1 MADVRI
7 LMVGSGVNVTPVSI
21 QTKIWP
27 NVLVSN
33 FRYSLP
39 VFNFHCLDVR
49 KHVCYTTIKSGMSHT
64 VCAFKLSS
72 PRPPSPL
79 ASINV
84 AVLVMVLAEATAD
97 VLNTMPSI
105 ANTVQIQIPTNL
117 GNSAQLV
124 KDTINMA
131 TLLMT
136 ALSFQMLVRWVWLH
150 SAVILDESLQ
160 YFFRMVNV
168 KTICQDSL
176 AFAMKVTPLMKLEQ
190 SALVSLLNSR
200 VEIIKLINS

>member
-1 MADVRI
+1 MSEN
-7 LMVGSGVNVTPVSI
+7 MYVTQRSS
-21 QTKIWP
+21 
-27 NVLVSN
+27 LVC
-33 FRYSLP
+33 
-39 VFNFHCLDVR
+39 V
-49 KHVCYTTIKSGMSHT
+49 
-64 VCAFKLSS
+64 FKLSS

-79 ASINV
+79 ALINV
-84 AVLVMVLAEATAD
+84 AVLVMVLVGATAD

-131 TLLMT
+131 TSLMT

-150 SAVILDESLQ
+150 AGFILDESFQ
-160 YFFRMVNV
+160 YFFRMVNA

-176 AFAMKVTPLMKLEQ
+176 VFAMKVTPLMKLEL
-190 SALVSLLNSR
+190 SALVSLLYSR
-200 VEIIKLINS
+200 VEIINLIIF